1 MMNIQNKNKAGFR
14 ITLVMILLV
23 AIFGI
28 APMQVS
34 AEKAVEVVSAEKDCD
49 PAGGWMWTDGP
60 SQPEVADRVKQE
72 LAQKGVTAL
81 VQAKS
86 YGETNSCGTYH
97 PQGIDFTLQLADVA
111 STQRFAQAEFAKEL
125 LPILKKHG
133 KPSLGNV
140 KLISPEGKLI
150 PLDTQTTRF
159 SAQAVHAASLVTNTI
174 SKKVYVIVYDPLL
187 SNNQKLSQYL
197 GWNDHATITQETI
210 DFFKQA
216 SNNRMNFVVAQT
228 TIVTSGWPQ
237 LVDGFSY
244 TEQQYLA
251 VLNNQQPAHQ
261 PEGVDY
267 NHIVNSAQF
276 DICGKVNRGEID
288 EVWIYNGPAFG
299 FYESTL
305 AGPGAYGYNSPPVSG
320 TNHCNK
326 LVPIMGPSPERTTN
340 EAVHNFGHRTEA
352 TMTMIYGSWEENNTS
367 HNWDK
372 FALTRAQSPNYSY
385 SGCGNIHYPANSV
398 IEYEYDHASSYLSN
412 CADFTHYPNLSDPL
426 QASHPV
432 SCSAWGCLELNYY
445 QYWFNH
451 LPTFTGCGPDNV
463 ANDWWKYFA
472 SPAYALS
479 PPSACSVFGDVLPG
493 YWARDFVER
502 LYAAGITGGCATDP
516 PMYCPETTVTRAQ
529 MAVFLDRGIHGS
541 SYNPPG
547 VGGGT
552 GFNDVSTSYWAAAWI
567 KQLAAE
573 GITGGCGSG
582 NYCPEIPVTRA
593 QMAIFLLRSKYGS
606 SYGPPAVGGS
616 TGFNDVSTSYWAGA
630 WIKQL
635 VAEGITAGCGTG
647 MYCPESPV
655 TRAQMAV
662 FLVRTFNL
670 P

>member
-1 MMNIQNKNKAGFR
+1 MNFQKKNNAGSR
-14 ITLVMILLV
+14 TILVMVLL
-23 AIFGI
+23 AGLYGI
-28 APMQVS
+28 TPLRVS
-34 AEKAVEVVSAEKDCD
+34 AEKAPVPVSIEKDCD
-49 PAGGWMWTDGP
+49 PNGGWMWTDGP
-60 SQPEVADRVKQE
+60 SQPQVADQVKQE
-72 LAQKGVTAL
+72 LAQKGVNAL
-81 VQAKS
+81 VEARS

-97 PQGIDFTLQLADVA
+97 QEGIDFTIQLADVA
-111 STQRFAQAEFAKEL
+111 STQRSDQAEFAKEL

-133 KPSLGNV
+133 KPGLGNV
-140 KLISPEGKLI
+140 KLISTEGKLI
-150 PLDTQTTRF
+150 PFATQNNRLT
-159 SAQAVHAASLVTNTI
+159 AQAVHPASLVTNTI
-174 SKKVYVIVYDPLL
+174 TKKVYVIVYDPLL
-187 SNNQKLSQYL
+187 SNNQELSQYL
-197 GWNDHATITQETI
+197 GWSDHTTITQGTI

-216 SNNRMNFVVAQT
+216 SNNRINYVVAQT

-244 TEQQYLA
+244 TEQEYLA
-251 VLNNQQPAHQ
+251 VLANQQPHHV
-261 PEGVDY
+261 PTGVDY
-267 NHIVNSAQF
+267 NNIVNSVQF

-288 EVWIYNGPAFG
+288 EVWIYNGPWFG

-305 AGPGAYGYNSPPVSG
+305 AGPGAYSFNSPPVSG
-320 TNHCNK
+320 TNNCNK

-340 EAVHNFGHRTEA
+340 EAVHNFGHRMEF
-352 TMTMIYGSWEENNTS
+352 TMAQTYGGWQKNDTS
-367 HNWDK
+367 HSWAK
-372 FALTRAQSPNYSY
+372 FALARGQAPSYSY
-385 SGCGNIHYPANSV
+385 SGCGEIHYPPNSV
-398 IEYEYDHASSYLSN
+398 IEYEYDHASGYLSN
-412 CADFTHYPNLSDPL
+412 CADFANYPSLSDPL
-426 QASHPV
+426 QVAQPV
-432 SCSAWGCLELNYY
+432 SCSAWGCMELNFY

-479 PPSACSVFGDVLPG
+479 PSSACAVFGDILPV
-493 YWARDFVER
+493 YWARDFIER

-516 PMYCPETTVTRAQ
+516 LLYCPETIVTRAQ
-529 MAVFLDRGIHGS
+529 MAVFLERGMHGS

-567 KQLAAE
+567 KQLATE

-593 QMAIFLLRSKYGS
+593 QMAIFLLRSKHGS
-606 SYGPPAVGGS
+606 GYSPPGVGGD
-616 TGFNDVSTSYWAGA
+616 TGFSDVQPAYWAAA

-647 MYCPESPV
+647 TYCPETPV
-655 TRAQMAV
+655 TRAQMSV

>member
-1 MMNIQNKNKAGFR
+1 MNFQKKNNAGSR
-14 ITLVMILLV
+14 TILVMVLL
-23 AIFGI
+23 AGLYGI
-28 APMQVS
+28 TPLRVS
-34 AEKAVEVVSAEKDCD
+34 AEKAPVPVSMEKDCD
-49 PAGGWMWTDGP
+49 PNGGWMWTDGP
-60 SQPEVADRVKQE
+60 SQPQVADQVKQE
-72 LAQKGVTAL
+72 LAQKGVNAL
-81 VQAKS
+81 VEARS

-97 PQGIDFTLQLADVA
+97 QEGIDFTIQLADVA
-111 STQRFAQAEFAKEL
+111 STQRSDQAEFAKEL

-133 KPSLGNV
+133 KPGLGNV
-140 KLISPEGKLI
+140 KLISTEGKLI
-150 PLDTQTTRF
+150 PFATQNNRLT
-159 SAQAVHAASLVTNTI
+159 AQAVHPASLVTNTI
-174 SKKVYVIVYDPLL
+174 TKKVYVIVYDPLL

-197 GWNDHATITQETI
+197 GWSDHTTITQGTI

-216 SNNRMNFVVAQT
+216 SNNRINYVVAQT

-244 TEQQYLA
+244 TEQEYLA
-251 VLNNQQPAHQ
+251 VLANQQPHHV
-261 PEGVDY
+261 PTGVDY
-267 NHIVNSAQF
+267 NNIVNSVQF

-288 EVWIYNGPAFG
+288 EVWIYNGPWFG

-305 AGPGAYGYNSPPVSG
+305 AGPGAYSFNSPPVSG
-320 TNHCNK
+320 TNNCNK

-340 EAVHNFGHRTEA
+340 EAVHNFGHRMEF
-352 TMTMIYGSWEENNTS
+352 TMAQTYGGWQKNDTS
-367 HNWDK
+367 HSWAK
-372 FALTRAQSPNYSY
+372 FALARGQAPSYSY
-385 SGCGNIHYPANSV
+385 SGCGEIHYPPNSV
-398 IEYEYDHASSYLSN
+398 IEYEYDHASGYLSN
-412 CADFTHYPNLSDPL
+412 CADFANYPSLSDPL
-426 QASHPV
+426 QVAQPV
-432 SCSAWGCLELNYY
+432 SCSAWGCMELNFY

-479 PPSACSVFGDVLPG
+479 PSSACTVFGDILPG

-516 PMYCPETTVTRAQ
+516 LLYCPETIVTRAQ
-529 MAVFLDRGIHGS
+529 MAVFLERGMHGS

-567 KQLAAE
+567 KQLATE

-593 QMAIFLLRSKYGS
+593 QMAIFLLRSKHGS
-606 SYGPPAVGGS
+606 GYSPPGVGGG
-616 TGFNDVSTSYWAGA
+616 TGFSDVQPAYWAAA

-647 MYCPESPV
+647 TYCPETPV
-655 TRAQMAV
+655 TRAQMSV

>member
-1 MMNIQNKNKAGFR
+1 MNFQKKNNAGSR
-14 ITLVMILLV
+14 TILVMVLL
-23 AIFGI
+23 AGLYGI
-28 APMQVS
+28 TPLRVS
-34 AEKAVEVVSAEKDCD
+34 AEKAPVPVSIEKDCD
-49 PAGGWMWTDGP
+49 PNGGWMWTDGP
-60 SQPEVADRVKQE
+60 SQPQVADQVKQE
-72 LAQKGVTAL
+72 LAQKGVNAL
-81 VQAKS
+81 VEARS

-97 PQGIDFTLQLADVA
+97 QEGIDFTIQLADVA
-111 STQRFAQAEFAKEL
+111 STQRSDQAEFAKEL

-133 KPSLGNV
+133 KPGLGNV
-140 KLISPEGKLI
+140 KLISTEGKLI
-150 PLDTQTTRF
+150 RFATQNNRLT
-159 SAQAVHAASLVTNTI
+159 AQAVHPASLVTNTI
-174 SKKVYVIVYDPLL
+174 TKKVYVIVYDPLL

-197 GWNDHATITQETI
+197 GWSDHTTITQGTI

-216 SNNRMNFVVAQT
+216 SNNRINYVVAQT

-244 TEQQYLA
+244 TEQEYLA
-251 VLNNQQPAHQ
+251 VLANQQPHHV
-261 PEGVDY
+261 PTGVDY
-267 NHIVNSAQF
+267 NNIVNSVQF

-288 EVWIYNGPAFG
+288 EVWIYNGPWFG

-305 AGPGAYGYNSPPVSG
+305 AGPGAYSFNSPPVSG
-320 TNHCNK
+320 TNNCNK

-340 EAVHNFGHRTEA
+340 EAVHNFGHRMEF
-352 TMTMIYGSWEENNTS
+352 TMAQTYGGWQKNDTS
-367 HNWDK
+367 HSWAK
-372 FALTRAQSPNYSY
+372 FALARGQAPSYSY
-385 SGCGNIHYPANSV
+385 SGCGEIHYPPNSV
-398 IEYEYDHASSYLSN
+398 IEYEYDHASGYLSN
-412 CADFTHYPNLSDPL
+412 CADFANYPSLSDPL
-426 QASHPV
+426 QVAQPV
-432 SCSAWGCLELNYY
+432 SCSAWGCMELNFY

-451 LPTFTGCGPDNV
+451 LPTFTGCGSDNV

-479 PPSACSVFGDVLPG
+479 PSSACTVFGDILPG

-516 PMYCPETTVTRAQ
+516 LLYCPETIVTRAQ
-529 MAVFLDRGIHGS
+529 MAVFLERGMHGS

-567 KQLAAE
+567 KQLATE

-593 QMAIFLLRSKYGS
+593 QMAIFLLRSKHGS
-606 SYGPPAVGGS
+606 GNSPPGVGGG
-616 TGFNDVSTSYWAGA
+616 TGFSDVQPAYWAAA

-647 MYCPESPV
+647 TYCPETPV
-655 TRAQMAV
+655 TRAQMSV